1 MEAAISRPLTA
12 VARVFFA
19 RFATLLIIIIATL
32 SRPSSATST
41 LLREGRN
48 GFWPQY
54 FYLPVA
60 AASASGLYYDH
71 YRLQPHPSMWR
82 QASENVAPDSINI
95 EQKASEADARISEAD
110 EIELHLESRLGS
122 VDITENNVARQ
133 SNTST
138 VGKIHHDAFISIFYL
153 FFGSNT
159 AELID
164 KYSCQVKGLFL
175 LKS

>member
-1 MEAAISRPLTA
+1 
-12 VARVFFA
+12 
-19 RFATLLIIIIATL
+19 
-32 SRPSSATST
+32 
-41 LLREGRN
+41 
-48 GFWPQY
+48 
-54 FYLPVA
+54 
-60 AASASGLYYDH
+60 
-71 YRLQPHPSMWR
+71 MWR

-138 VGKIHHDAFISIFYL
+138 VGKIHHDAFISIFHL